1 MSWPKVRQRWRIPIL
16 IAVVVL
22 VALQYLAFSIHESS
36 NSGSQLNHDL
46 GDAYDHDAR
55 VSSKPGADIENEDIE
70 MKPHTVLQGVKGFN
84 PRLPKI
90 QRPQVDESPNAK
102 VVREYRQQAVK
113 NAFNHT
119 WTGYSKLQC
128 QLDSLLH
135 PPCSSIH
142 YFIKKENT
150 LSNTMK

>member
-22 VALQYLAFSIHESS
+22 VVLQYLALSIHESS

-55 VSSKPGADIENEDIE
+55 VSSKPDASVEEEMIEE
-70 MKPHTVLQGVKGFN
+70 KPHTVLQGVKGFN
-84 PRLPKI
+84 ARLPKV
-90 QRPQVDESPNAK
+90 QRPQVDESPHAK

-119 WTGYSKLQC
+119 WTGYRKR
-128 QLDSLLH
+128 
-135 PPCSSIH
+135 
-142 YFIKKENT
+142 
-150 LSNTMK
+150 